1 MAWWVRFAL
10 LTAGLAALRCDAT
23 PDKAAGTGRMSA
35 LPRITVWSWERREDL
50 RAIDATTTAVAYL
63 DRTVL
68 VNAAGVAVK
77 PQRQALLLP
86 AAKELSRIAVVRI
99 ETTTDAVL
107 NEETSEKVA
116 AAIAGSAV
124 TSLAALQIDFD
135 ARKSEREWYRKVL
148 TRVRAKI
155 PAAMPLSMTALASW
169 CSYDNAW
176 MARLPVDE
184 AVPMLFRMEPD
195 RRQAAVMGVS
205 GRDEFVIREPLCRG
219 SVGIS
224 TREQWPR
231 DVAAKRVYVFPD
243 AGWRRDDVKETIKRL
258 W

>member
-1 MAWWVRFAL
+1 MRPSETCCAALEGNPNQRMRRLRSCSSSLAKTSYPKSTVAILVARCFLRFAHYHARRVGHFWLMLDLFVWFDHCGAMKLQMAWWIRFAL
-10 LTAGLAALRCDAT
+10 LTAGLAVLRCDAT
-23 PDKAAGTGRMSA
+23 PSKSAGAGRMSA
-35 LPRITVWSWERREDL
+35 LPRITVWTWERREDL
-50 RAIDATTTAVAYL
+50 RAIDAATTAVAYL

-68 VNAAGVAVK
+68 VNADGVAVK
-77 PQRQALLLP
+77 PQRQSLLLP

-99 ETTTDAVL
+99 ETTADAVL

-169 CSYDNAW
+169 CSYDNA
-176 MARLPVDE
+176 
-184 AVPMLFRMEPD
+184 
-195 RRQAAVMGVS
+195 
-205 GRDEFVIREPLCRG
+205 
-219 SVGIS
+219 
-224 TREQWPR
+224 
-231 DVAAKRVYVFPD
+231 
-243 AGWRRDDVKETIKRL
+243 
-258 W
+258 